1 MSTTT
6 TTPGTLPAFGLDD
19 QDGNWRKFP
28 TGRPTLLAFVHE
40 ECPTCGMS
48 MPLIEAAHRAFG
60 SAIDVWAIGQDAEGN
75 AALIER
81 HGLTAPMLDD
91 SDLKVSFAYGFDTV
105 PTVIL
110 ADGEGAEVTRF
121 VGFGR
126 EDWHALFADLATR
139 AGVAVPE
146 MDWVSLPDSRP
157 GCGSKAVEPGIYERL
172 VAESE
177 GSPLRARRIEIASDD
192 DVAEFFYDQGLTD
205 GLPVVPPTP
214 ERVLRML
221 TGTRRDAQEVV
232 ATVPPNMAPITIE
245 KIAINAVLAGCR
257 PEYLPVVI
265 AAVEAMCT
273 DEFNI
278 HGVGATTMGASPLI
292 IVNGPIRHRIGMNMQ
307 LGAMGAGNRANA
319 SIGRAV
325 RLVLRNVG
333 GGKPGGTERSTLG
346 NSMKYTACFAEWEER
361 SPWEPLHVERGFA
374 REDSVVTLFATT
386 GQSLIVDQG
395 SRTGRQLAGSFGL
408 KLEAVYH
415 PKGHPGGDIFVAVC
429 PEHIDTLWRDGYTKA
444 MLRDRIQEIT
454 ARPVRELLADEE
466 CGAGIPP
473 GRFPDSDLDRL
484 IPKFGST
491 ANINIVVAGADAGK
505 FSMVFD
511 GWASGPIGSI
521 PTSRKIEEV

>member
-6 TTPGTLPAFGLDD
+6 ATLPAFGLDD

-28 TGRPTLLAFVHE
+28 SGRVALLAFVHE

-60 SAIDVWAIGQDAEGN
+60 SAIDVWAVGQDEAGN

-81 HGLTAPMLDD
+81 HALTGPMLDD

-110 ADGEGAEVTRF
+110 ADGEGAELARF

-126 EDWHALFADLATR
+126 EDWRALFADLAAR
-139 AGVAVPE
+139 SGLPE
-146 MDWVSLPDSRP
+146 PAIDWTSYADSRP

-177 GSPLRARRIEIASDD
+177 GSPLRARRIEIAPDD

-221 TGTRRDAQEVV
+221 GGTRRDAQEVV
-232 ATVPPNMAPITIE
+232 AVVPPNLAPVTIE

-273 DEFNI
+273 EEFNI
-278 HGVGATTMGASPLI
+278 HGVSATTMGATPLI
-292 IVNGPIRHRIGMNMQ
+292 IVNGPIRHRIGMNMR
-307 LGAMGAGNRANA
+307 LGALGAGHRANA

-325 RLVLRNVG
+325 RLVLRNIG

-361 SPWEPLHVERGFA
+361 SPWAPLHVERGFA
-374 REDSVVTLFATT
+374 AEDSVVTLFAAT
-386 GQSLIVDQG
+386 GQSLMVDQT
-395 SRTGRQLAGSFGL
+395 SRSGRQLAGSFGL
-408 KLEAVYH
+408 RLEGVYH
-415 PKGHPGGDIFVAVC
+415 PRGHSGGDVFVTVS
-429 PEHIDTLWRDGYTKA
+429 PEHVDTLWRDGYTKEA
-444 MLRDRIQEIT
+444 LRNRIQEIT
-454 ARPVRELLADEE
+454 SRPIRDLLADAES
-466 CGAGIPP
+466 GAGVPP
-473 GRFPDSDLDRL
+473 GRFPDGELDRL
-484 IPKFGST
+484 LPKFAST

-505 FSMVFD
+505 FSMIFD
-511 GWASGPIGSI
+511 GWASGAIGSM